1 MSRRPPPK
9 ERARGEPRERARG
22 ERPKDERPRGE
33 RTAPRPRPEPQRGPF
48 RAASPDLVTLYGAH
62 AVREAL
68 KGGRRK
74 LLALYA
80 TETTLPRIADLAKAA
95 GLEPR
100 LVDARDLSR
109 HLGEEAVHQGLLLE
123 ARPLPEADI
132 ADIVSTSG
140 VVLALDQITDP
151 HNVGAILRTACAFG
165 VDGLIVTERHSPE
178 FTGVLAKAASG
189 ALEHVTIVSV
199 VNLARALD
207 QLQER
212 GYSVVG
218 LDSEG
223 AAPIETIPLSK
234 PLALVL
240 GAEGKGLRRLT
251 RERCDLIARLDLPG
265 PIKSLNVS
273 NACAAAL
280 SVAHLRLRDA
290 ARD

>member
-9 ERARGEPRERARG
+9 NQE
-22 ERPKDERPRGE
+22 KDRRKEERPREE
-33 RTAPRPRPEPQRGPF
+33 RQKGDRPSPRPRAEPQRGPF
-48 RAASPDLVTLYGAH
+48 RPTSPDVVTLYGAH
-62 AVREAL
+62 AVRAAL
-68 KGGRRK
+68 EGRRRK

-80 TETTLPRIADLAKAA
+80 TETALPRIADLAGAA

-109 HLGEEAVHQGLLLE
+109 RLGEEAVHQGLLLE

-132 ADIVSTSG
+132 GDIESRSG
-140 VVLALDQITDP
+140 LVIALDQITDP

-165 VDGLIVTERHSPE
+165 ADALIVTERHSPE
-178 FTGVLAKAASG
+178 FSGVLAKAASG

-207 QLQER
+207 DLRER
-212 GYSVVG
+212 GYSVIG

-223 AAPIETIPLSK
+223 AEPIETVALAK

-280 SVAHLRLRDA
+280 GVVHLRLG
-290 ARD
+290 ARQD